1 MAMLN
6 NQMVIHQAMGLVPNW
21 DGNPTAITVT
31 GSYAEFEHV
40 ASPSPSRHGY
50 NSRSCGT
57 PQKPFPTSQHYHKW
71 LGLSENAPFQ
81 TIVYQCIIMFP
92 SFLTYR
98 TDFLWLKSRKILLKS
113 PSSNS
118 STRILNIISHHFP
131 TIFPPFSPSFSHH
144 RRLEGHWVRL
154 QRHHLHPGRPQSQR
168 RRGAHVGTHVQQ

>member
-6 NQMVIHQAMGLVPNW
+6 NQMLIHQAMGLVPNW

-57 PQKPFPTSQHYHKW
+57 PEKHYHKW

-92 SFLTYR
+92 SFLTYI
-98 TDFLWLKSRKILLKS
+98 TVFLWLKSL
-113 PSSNS
+113 
-118 STRILNIISHHFP
+118 
-131 TIFPPFSPSFSHH
+131 
-144 RRLEGHWVRL
+144 
-154 QRHHLHPGRPQSQR
+154 
-168 RRGAHVGTHVQQ
+168 